1 MRGHGLTIAAYSLGC
16 ITGFQALMQLSP
28 SGCIHPPHLDAP
40 EGNLRLAQS
49 LTILIVIYDMSQS
62 GTKIGTK
69 NVRNG
74 MQGSEIA
81 KRLWRPGYIAIMIA
95 VFIAAGSLMPVES
108 ASSLP
113 GSGFVKHAFSY
124 GVLSFFI
131 VLAARSRVNAGILLL
146 CVFGY
151 GLALESI
158 QPMFGRDFGVDDLVA
173 NTVGSLIGLG
183 VALVFGRVVGHPAYG
198 PSLRGSDQS

>member
-1 MRGHGLTIAAYSLGC
+1 
-16 ITGFQALMQLSP
+16 MQLSP

-40 EGNLRLAQS
+40 EGNLRLDLS
-49 LTILIVIYDMSQS
+49 YTNLIVSHAMSHS
-62 GTKIGTK
+62 GTKIGAK
-69 NVRNG
+69 NMRNG

-113 GSGFVKHAFSY
+113 GSGFGKHAFSY
-124 GVLSFFI
+124 AFLSFFT
-131 VLAARSRVNAGILLL
+131 VVAARSSVNTGVLLL

-183 VALVFGRVVGHPAYG
+183 LALGFMRVVGQLTIG
-198 PSLRGSDQS
+198 PSLRRTDRR

>member
-1 MRGHGLTIAAYSLGC
+1 MSH
-16 ITGFQALMQLSP
+16 
-28 SGCIHPPHLDAP
+28 SG
-40 EGNLRLAQS
+40 
-49 LTILIVIYDMSQS
+49 TQS
-62 GTKIGTK
+62 GAK
-69 NVRNG
+69 NMRHG

-81 KRLWRPGYIAIMIA
+81 KRLWRPGYIAITIT
-95 VFIAAGSLMPVES
+95 VFIAAGSLIPPEA

-113 GSGFVKHAFSY
+113 GSGFGKHAFPY
-124 GVLSFFI
+124 GLLSFFT

-151 GLALESI
+151 GLALENI

-183 VALVFGRVVGHPAYG
+183 AAWFIQRVVGQLTNG
-198 PSLRGSDQS
+198 PSLRSTDRR

>member
-1 MRGHGLTIAAYSLGC
+1 
-16 ITGFQALMQLSP
+16 MQLSP

-40 EGNLRLAQS
+40 EGNLRLDLS
-49 LTILIVIYDMSQS
+49 YTNLIVSHAMSHS
-62 GTKIGTK
+62 GTKIGAK
-69 NVRNG
+69 NMRNG

-95 VFIAAGSLMPVES
+95 VFIAAGSLVPVEI

-113 GSGFVKHAFSY
+113 GSGFGKHAFPY
-124 GVLSFFI
+124 AFLSFFT

-173 NTVGSLIGLG
+173 NTIGSLIGLG
-183 VALVFGRVVGHPAYG
+183 VALGFVRVVGQLTNG
-198 PSLRGSDQS
+198 PLLRSTDRR